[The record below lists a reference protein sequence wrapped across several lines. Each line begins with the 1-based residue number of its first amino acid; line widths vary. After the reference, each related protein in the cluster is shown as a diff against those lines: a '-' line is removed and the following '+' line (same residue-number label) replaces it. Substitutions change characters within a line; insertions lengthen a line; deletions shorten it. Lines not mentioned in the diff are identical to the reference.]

1 MGSIVRSGTGIAA
14 LLSTLA
20 VLAWGGWDP
29 ARGAGRPAQEP
40 ACGVVNGGMEDVA
53 PTLTPKD
60 WDASSEVRSSPRA
73 RNGERSVVF
82 LGRFGSLSQR
92 LTVKRSAAEGAT
104 LTFWL
109 RRDAALQDFG
119 LQVYVGGTQLPLNI
133 SPANVPVDAY
143 APFQVNLPAAL
154 FTRPDVDLVFSYNRS
169 SVTGMLDLD
178 DVELDLCPPV
188 SPTPGP
194 TGPSTPVPDTTLCA
208 VRNGGFEVL
217 DGVRPRYW
225 EWTGNVETTT
235 RAMSGGIRSIRFTQG
250 NGRLTQTLTGVPNQG
265 RQARLWLWVYREEG
279 AGGFRL
285 LARVGGQ
292 QVLEYTPATLPV
304 GQLPVSKLFTLP
316 APGEGGSVTV
326 EFEWAMSGSGAVYLD
341 EVGLDL
347 CPATLPTNTPT
358 ASATH
363 TSSPTPDGFPTTP
376 TFTST
381 PTDLSTATATATAS
395 ATGTASRTP
404 SRQPTATSTRQRS
417 IYLPFLAKA
426 ARMPDIAPRVWGLQL
441 PLDEVPEDFAT
452 TAEIELPRAKKAG
465 VTAVRTNVRWS
476 AIEPADVAPEAY
488 DWAATDARLAEF
500 GRNGMSVLAT
510 VVDYPKWATE
520 YACGGGLKPGQEE
533 DWREFVRSL
542 ATRYGRAP
550 YRITDWEIG
559 NEVDGDTGVHQD
571 DRDRPVGWGKDEPT
585 VPHGGCWGDRPQQ
598 YVTFLRLAYEEIK
611 AVNPDA
617 VVTYGGL
624 AYVQDIP
631 DFIPEFFDNFLDA
644 GGGAYFDVAN
654 LHLFPDLAQPLD
666 APLRVRRMLKSLA
679 AHGLVKDIWVT
690 ETFKVTWMTLPEPE
704 RSQIP
709 FLARE
714 AVEILALPEVQRM
727 YWYGWIDFPEGYGN
741 VLTAQRGLVR
751 SDHTPKAAFRILPYT
766 IKHTVGAPTS
776 ASAGKVTGYRFRRTR
791 VGEDNLVLWTRE
803 SRPQRYTLNVP
814 EGTVADL
821 TWFPEDMLLS
831 GKCCGK
837 ATVVSVDGLLTFDV
851 GTDPVFVTLR

>member
-1 MGSIVRSGTGIAA
+1 MRSIVRSGTGIAA
-14 LLSTLA
+14 ILATLVLLACGSSAA
-20 VLAWGGWDP
+20 V
-29 ARGAGRPAQEP
+29 RGAGRPAQEP
-40 ACGVVNGGMEDVA
+40 PACSVVNGGMEDVA

-92 LTVKRSAAEGAT
+92 LSVKRTAAEGAT

-109 RRDAALQDFG
+109 RRDADLQDFG
-119 LQVYVGGTQLPLNI
+119 LKVIVGGTQLPLTI
-133 SPANVPVDAY
+133 GAANVPVDAY

-154 FTRPDVDLVFSYNRS
+154 FSRPDVDLVFSYNRNS
-169 SVTGMLDLD
+169 ITGMLDLD

-194 TGPSTPVPDTTLCA
+194 TGPSTAVPDTTLCA

-225 EWTGNVETTT
+225 TWTGNVETTT
-235 RAMSGGIRSIRFTQG
+235 RAMSSGIRSIRFTQG
-250 NGRLTQTLTGVPNQG
+250 NGLLTQTLTGVPNLG

-285 LARVGGQ
+285 RARIGGQ
-292 QVLEYTPATLPV
+292 QVLDYTPANLPV
-304 GQLPVSKLFTLP
+304 GQLPVSQLFTLP
-316 APGEGGSVTV
+316 APGEGGTVSV

-347 CPATLPTNTPT
+347 CPATLPTSTPT
-358 ASATH
+358 ATATL

-376 TFTST
+376 SFT
-381 PTDLSTATATATAS
+381 PTATDSATATAS
-395 ATGTASRTP
+395 ATWTP
-404 SRQPTATSTRQRS
+404 SATRTRPPTVTPNRPRPIQ
-417 IYLPFLAKA
+417 LPYLAKSA
-426 ARMPDIAPRVWGLQL
+426 VMPDVPARVWGLQL
-441 PLDEVPEDFAT
+441 PLDEVPADFAIT
-452 TAEIELPRAKKAG
+452 SEIELPRARKAG
-465 VTAVRTNVRWS
+465 VSAVRTNLRWS
-476 AIEPADVAPEAY
+476 AIEPVDVAPESY
-488 DWAATDARLAEF
+488 DWAATDARLAEY

-510 VVDYPKWATE
+510 VVDYPKWAME
-520 YACGGGLKPGQEE
+520 FACGGALNSGQEA
-533 DWREFVRSL
+533 DWREFVRSIAL
-542 ATRYGRAP
+542 HYGRAP
-550 YRITDWEIG
+550 YRVTDWEIG
-559 NEVDGDTGVHQD
+559 NEVDGDTGVHDD
-571 DRDRPVGWGKDEPT
+571 DRARPAGWGKDEPT

-598 YVTFLRLAYEEIK
+598 YVAFLRMAYEEIK

-631 DFIPEFFDNFLDA
+631 DFIPDFFDNFLDA

-666 APLRVRRMLKSLA
+666 APLRVRRMLTSLA
-679 AHGLVKDIWVT
+679 AHGLKKDIWVS
-690 ETFKVTWMTLPEPE
+690 ETFKVTWTTLSQPE

-714 AVEILALPEVQRM
+714 AVEILALPEVRRM
-727 YWYGWIDFPEGYGN
+727 YWYGWIDFPAGYGN
-741 VLTAQRGLVR
+741 VLTAQRGIIR
-751 SDHTPKAAFRILPYT
+751 SDHTPKAAFRILPFT
-766 IKHTVGAPTS
+766 IKHTAGAPSS
-776 ASAGKVTGYRFRRTR
+776 ANAGRVTGWRFRRTR

-803 SRPQRYTLNVP
+803 TRPQRYTLSVP
-814 EGTVADL
+814 EGTVADV
-821 TWFPEDMLLS
+821 TWFPEDMLLA

-837 ATVVSVDGLLTFDV
+837 ATVASVGGVLSLDV